1 MEQVTDTGAWLREVL
16 AGGPMSSREIGAM
29 ASEAGITAKAL
40 RGARERLDL
49 IVRRSGNGRAMR
61 STWELPLSIDRG
73 LEAAGI
79 EALNDSAMYARPRAR
94 EAAHE
99 RGDGCTSLNVRIEA
113 APMTAQPALGR
124 APALESFEQAR
135 VDRRESIFAGRG
147 MTAPAARELAVRLV
161 LERDR
166 CAPPAGSRV
175 SCIECQERDRCDQRH
190 EWSEIHYCHFARR
203 DLY

>member
-1 MEQVTDTGAWLREVL
+1 MTNADIWLRNEL
-16 AGGPMSSREIGAM
+16 AGGPRASRELLKLA
-29 ASEAGITAKAL
+29 AQAGITAKAL

-61 STWELPLSIDRG
+61 STWELPLSIDLG

-79 EALNDSAMYARPRAR
+79 HARNDSAMYARPHAR
-94 EAAHE
+94 EASHE

-124 APALESFEQAR
+124 TPALESFEQAR

-147 MTAPAARELAVRLV
+147 MTAPAAHDLAVRLV

-175 SCIECQERDRCDQRH
+175 SCIECQERDCCDQRH
-190 EWSEIHYCHFARR
+190 EWGEIHYCHFARR
-203 DLY
+203 DVY